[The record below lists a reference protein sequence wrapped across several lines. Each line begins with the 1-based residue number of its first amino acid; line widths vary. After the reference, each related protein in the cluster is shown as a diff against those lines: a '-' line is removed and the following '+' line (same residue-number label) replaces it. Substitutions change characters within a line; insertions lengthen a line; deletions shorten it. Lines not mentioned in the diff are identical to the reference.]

1 MKFLMQFPTAFRPK
15 KFMECLG
22 VYLNSYS
29 GNHHLH
35 FNIVCDIDDESM
47 NNSEVVSGIHSAFE
61 GKQNTSFD
69 LYFDKDTNKISAI
82 NSHINEIVDKYDIV
96 YCVSD
101 DMIPQVNDWDEII
114 AKAMQ
119 ENFPDLDGCVH
130 INTGDRDFW
139 TDWTEVITLS
149 ILGRELYKEFGY
161 IYHPSYKSF
170 YCDDEFSAIMHM
182 KNKIFRIDE
191 KIVRHEHC
199 QHKNN
204 RNSGTIDKGVEVNNK
219 NWFID
224 QATFEKRKSQ
234 GFPR

>member
-35 FNIVCDIDDESM
+35 FNIVCDVDDESM

-114 AKAMQ
+114 AKAMH

-149 ILGRELYKEFGY
+149 ILGRELYREL
-161 IYHPSYKSF
+161 
-170 YCDDEFSAIMHM
+170 
-182 KNKIFRIDE
+182 
-191 KIVRHEHC
+191 
-199 QHKNN
+199 
-204 RNSGTIDKGVEVNNK
+204 
-219 NWFID
+219 
-224 QATFEKRKSQ
+224 
-234 GFPR
+234 